1 MITCANIEN
10 LDSASIYHKD
20 YWKGITLSGIV
31 EGMGTPHCI
40 ETGTKDKV
48 CDALLRDYSGVTNL
62 TLWGED
68 VDRIKNGYKIKIENG
83 MVSEYKDLKRF
94 SAGFLGHLEVLT
106 TQLYQN
112 SIQITPAIAVRNY

>member
-1 MITCANIEN
+1 MAMC
-10 LDSASIYHKD
+10 KD
-20 YWKGITLSGIV
+20 VWFMDTKINVSGKVERKGIPRTVDTKYGASKTVCGAFLKD
-31 EGMGTPHCI
+31 
-40 ETGTKDKV
+40 ET
-48 CDALLRDYSGVTNL
+48 GVTNL

-112 SIQITPAIAVRNY
+112 SIQITPAIAVRN

>member
-40 ETGTKDKV
+40 KTGTKDKV
-48 CDALLRDYSGVTNL
+48 CDAFLKDETGEVRL
-62 TLWGED
+62 TLWGSD

-94 SAGFLGHLEVLT
+94 STGFLGHLEVLT

-112 SIQITPAIAVRNY
+112 SIQITPAIAVRN